1 VRQLAFRTG
10 FGRPAIANPRPVAI
24 NQATNKIYICNE
36 GGGSVTV
43 IDGTPAVSRGPQGD
57 RGRRGIQG
65 PPGPQGPQG
74 AQGLPGP
81 AGPQGPQGPWS
92 PDDCND
98 RGCLQDGIVQQTIAA
113 GVRVTGII
121 QREERRGSERRIVT
135 GTLQIDSD
143 LVRGEA
149 PTAPFRKIE
158 FFVMSV
164 VDAPEV
170 TTIPAPTLEETTLRS
185 TLLLLSFLINIS
197 R

>member
-1 VRQLAFRTG
+1 MQRGRGQRDGDRWDAS
-10 FGRPAIANPRPVAI
+10 RPAGA
-24 NQATNKIYICNE
+24 
-36 GGGSVTV
+36 
-43 IDGTPAVSRGPQGD
+43 QGD
-57 RGRRGIQG
+57 RGRRGAYRDRPDPAGTTRSTG
-65 PPGPQGPQG
+65 P
-74 AQGLPGP
+74 PGP
-81 AGPQGPQGPWS
+81 AGPQGPQGQWS

-121 QREERRGSERRIVT
+121 QREEKRGSERRIVT

-149 PTAPFRKIE
+149 PTVPFRKIE

-164 VDAPEV
+164 LEAPEA

-185 TLLLLSFLINIS
+185 TVLLLSFLINIS